1 MPINQLEKEDGN
13 NICHVLGINA
23 KGSRWE
29 NIQMYDA

>member
-23 KGSRWE
+23 KGGSWE
-29 NIQMYDA
+29 KY